1 MRKLDYQLNSLI
13 RENFEY
19 LFYGTIII
27 LGISLFVL
35 IVIVAMALTLKNH
48 SGLEKG
54 NIGKKAI
61 CLLLVS
67 LQTFLNMPVFDVV
80 IRTLVSSMTA
90 SNVSETF

>member
-35 IVIVAMALTLKNH
+35 IIIVAMALTLKNH

-54 NIGKKAI
+54 NVGKKAI

-90 SNVSETF
+90 SNISGTF

>member
-19 LFYGTIII
+19 LFYGTIVI
-27 LGISLFVL
+27 LGLSVFLL
-35 IVIVAMALTLKNH
+35 SVIVALALTLKNH

-61 CLLLVS
+61 CLLLVC
-67 LQTFLNMPVFDVV
+67 LQTFLSMPVFDVV
-80 IRTLVSSMTA
+80 VRTLASSMIA
-90 SNVSETF
+90 SNVSATF